1 MKCPRCGHEIV
12 KRRKRC
18 EICGQD
24 ISIYER
30 LQRIS
35 NSFYN
40 KGLERAKV
48 RDLTGAIEMLKKSLE
63 LNKENTEAR
72 NLLGLVYFEMGEVV
86 AALGEWVISK
96 HFDPEGTTADSLIEK
111 VQADTVAFD
120 SMNQTIR
127 KYNIALANAKHHDDD
142 LAILQLKRVISM
154 HPKYVRA
161 LLLLA
166 LIYLKNCEYEKSRRC
181 LMRVLKIDVGNVTA
195 LRYLEEI
202 KLHTQTG
209 TSDAD
214 TARDPEES
222 SYAPQLAPAH
232 SYQEDKPNFIAFLT
246 FFIGVVIGV
255 AVIYFLA
262 VPNIR
267 KSILEEYNQKEK
279 DYSAVLSTKDS
290 TISSLESN
298 IRILEDRISELEKT
312 LRREDGYVLT
322 DYAPLVD
329 LLNEY
334 RNYLAAEQVTQEE
347 TEALA
352 DAVMALDISEMAK
365 ENENAAV
372 LYAVMKDDMTK
383 RAAEQPLKEGLLLYA
398 QDKRDEAL
406 ALLQKAER
414 YTPEEPE
421 ILYHIG
427 RICHA
432 MGETEKAKQYYEIL
446 IENHP
451 DSIRCQEAETYLSYI
466 KEKET
471 EDQETSP

>member
-127 KYNIALANAKHHDDD
+127 KYNIALSNAKNQDDD
-142 LAILQLKRVISM
+142 LAVLQLKRVISM
-154 HPKYVRA
+154 HPNYVRA

-181 LMRVLKIDVGNVTA
+181 LMRVLRIDVGNVTA

-202 KLHTQTG
+202 KLHTQAG
-209 TSDAD
+209 TSDVDAAKE
-214 TARDPEES
+214 TEENP
-222 SYAPQLAPAH
+222 YAPQFAPTH

-267 KSILEEYNQKEK
+267 KNILEEYNQKEK

-298 IRILEDRISELEKT
+298 IRILEDQISELEKT
-312 LRREDGYVLT
+312 LRREEGYVLT

-334 RNYLAAEQVTQEE
+334 RNYLAQEQVTQEE

-352 DAVMALDISEMAK
+352 DAVLTLDISEMAK
-365 ENENAAV
+365 ENKNAAE
-372 LYAVMKDDMTK
+372 LYNFMKDDMTK
-383 RAAEQPLKEGLLLYA
+383 RAAADPLEEGLSLYA
-398 QDKRDEAL
+398 QEKQEEAL
-406 ALLQKAER
+406 VLLHKAER
-414 YTPEEPE
+414 YTPDDPE
-421 ILYHIG
+421 LLYHLG
-427 RICHA
+427 RIYHSK
-432 MGETEKAKQYYEIL
+432 GETETAKQYYETL
-446 IENHP
+446 MEKHP
-451 DSIRCQEAETYLSYI
+451 DSIRCQEAKTYLSYI
-466 KEKET
+466 TEKET
-471 EDQETSP
+471 AE